1 MEKKQEKNKNTH
13 PFANK
18 NFNQKGLIIG
28 IQCKKPQPE
37 GVENF
42 APGDH
47 WEDHQQETPPSNKR
61 PVVSQQLFFCYPVVR
76 PSQGATVDGNQKS
89 QGPHRVDV

>member
-1 MEKKQEKNKNTH
+1 MEKKQKKTKTLIHLETKILTRRVSSLESNAKNL
-13 PFANK
+13 
-18 NFNQKGLIIG
+18 NQKAF
-28 IQCKKPQPE
+28 
-37 GVENF
+37 NF

-47 WEDHQQETPPSNKR
+47 WEDHQQETPPSNRR

>member
-1 MEKKQEKNKNTH
+1 MEKNKKNKNTH
-13 PFANK
+13 PFGNK
-18 NFNQKGLIIG
+18 NSTRRVSSLESNAKNLNQKAF
-28 IQCKKPQPE
+28 
-37 GVENF
+37 NF

-47 WEDHQQETPPSNKR
+47 WEDHQQETPPSNRR